1 MSRQALAFRSRIL
14 WSLPS
19 YSTTYPFECGSFFNW
34 AARLSRWAFSFFTG
48 RTPYLS
54 NMRPDSNRVASLV
67 SAVRETSF
75 ETGRTTNKQKTAV
88 ISELV
93 VSAIMMFPHDTD
105 QCLSL
110 DGLHFDL
117 NNPPQ

>member
-1 MSRQALAFRSRIL
+1 MSRQALAFRPRIL

-34 AARLSRWAFSFFTG
+34 AARLSRRAFSSFTG

-54 NMRPDSNRVASLV
+54 NMRPDSNRA
-67 SAVRETSF
+67 F